1 MKKAAADAENKDEDA
16 VAEGSLNEC
25 MMPEAMG
32 QMHTTPATITMT
44 ATAGSGSEVS
54 TMLRDILTLA
64 GQKSQA
70 DQYVL
75 DGGCSMEEAADA
87 GFADATSGPNEEV
100 AGITQQLE
108 QGDDMHKPHEQHA
121 GMAKLGDNPMASEDV
136 EALAESLWKQ
146 FKATQ

>member
-1 MKKAAADAENKDEDA
+1 MLFR
-16 VAEGSLNEC
+16 S
-25 MMPEAMG
+25 G

-54 TMLRDILTLA
+54 SMLRDILTLA

-108 QGDDMHKPHEQHA
+108 QGDDINKPKQQYA

-146 FKATQ
+146 FKATK

>member
-1 MKKAAADAENKDEDA
+1 
-16 VAEGSLNEC
+16 
-25 MMPEAMG
+25 
-32 QMHTTPATITMT
+32 
-44 ATAGSGSEVS
+44 
-54 TMLRDILTLA
+54 
-64 GQKSQA
+64 
-70 DQYVL
+70 
-75 DGGCSMEEAADA
+75 MEEAADA

-146 FKATQ
+146 FKATK